1 MNAPFVRW
9 ACCLRS
15 SLEIIIQTNQILLR
29 HEKTLI
35 YIVELSQVRI
45 YTFCYFTS
53 VKITGLNQNQATSM
67 KTIKLFYHSNLQGN
81 VFITSYLHLWRDF
94 VIKFWSIY
102 KHSLAFLSTWDVEE
116 TFINMSVYLWY
127 NITIRSIL
135 FWNHEN
141 PLTQS
146 CEGVTKLNVYFTN
159 PNGELDMVN

>member
-127 NITIRSIL
+127 NITIK
-135 FWNHEN
+135 H
-141 PLTQS
+141 
-146 CEGVTKLNVYFTN
+146 
-159 PNGELDMVN
+159 